1 MALLRGPADVISSY
15 SLGSKDSLP
24 ISISAWKIMK
34 FIKKILSVS
43 VSFILFKLICLIFD
57 HGLFSRRFEM
67 SGFNLLEL
75 EYIQVVLIKNG
86 SEIVNQLISL
96 F

>member
-1 MALLRGPADVISSY
+1 MAKKACWCNFMLFFRLKRILTHIYSSMEDHELY
-15 SLGSKDSLP
+15 QEDFKCQLYP
-24 ISISAWKIMK
+24 
-34 FIKKILSVS
+34 
-43 VSFILFKLICLIFD
+43 FKLICLILD

-75 EYIQVVLIKNG
+75 EYIQVDLIKNW

>member
-1 MALLRGPADVISSY
+1 MN
-15 SLGSKDSLP
+15 
-24 ISISAWKIMK
+24 
-34 FIKKILSVS
+34 FIKKILS

-75 EYIQVVLIKNG
+75 EYIQVDLIKNW

-96 F
+96 FLSFFYFQSAIGAWSQD

>member
-1 MALLRGPADVISSY
+1 MV
-15 SLGSKDSLP
+15 
-24 ISISAWKIMK
+24 
-34 FIKKILSVS
+34 F
-43 VSFILFKLICLIFD
+43 
-57 HGLFSRRFEM
+57 FSRRFEM

-75 EYIQVVLIKNG
+75 EYIQVDLIKNW

>member
-43 VSFILFKLICLIFD
+43 VSFILFKLICLTFD

-67 SGFNLLEL
+67 SG
-75 EYIQVVLIKNG
+75 
-86 SEIVNQLISL
+86 
-96 F
+96 

>member
-1 MALLRGPADVISSY
+1 MALLRGPADVIFKLLFRLKRILTHIYSSMEDHELY
-15 SLGSKDSLP
+15 QEDFKCQLYP
-24 ISISAWKIMK
+24 
-34 FIKKILSVS
+34 
-43 VSFILFKLICLIFD
+43 FKLICLIFD

-75 EYIQVVLIKNG
+75 EYIQVVLIKNW

>member
-1 MALLRGPADVISSY
+1 MAKKACWCNFMLFFRLKRILTHIYSSMEDHELY
-15 SLGSKDSLP
+15 QEDC
-24 ISISAWKIMK
+24 
-34 FIKKILSVS
+34 

-75 EYIQVVLIKNG
+75 EYIQVDLIKNW
-86 SEIVNQLISL
+86 SEIVNQ
-96 F
+96 

>member
-1 MALLRGPADVISSY
+1 MALLRGPADAISSY
-15 SLGSKDSLP
+15 SSGSKESLP
-24 ISISAWKIMK
+24 IPISAWKIMN
-34 FIKKILSVS
+34 FIKKILS

-75 EYIQVVLIKNG
+75 EYIQVVLIKNW
-86 SEIVNQLISL
+86 SEIVNIIS
-96 F
+96 

>member
-1 MALLRGPADVISSY
+1 MEDHELYQED
-15 SLGSKDSLP
+15 
-24 ISISAWKIMK
+24 
-34 FIKKILSVS
+34 
-43 VSFILFKLICLIFD
+43 FKCQV
-57 HGLFSRRFEM
+57 SRRFEM

-75 EYIQVVLIKNG
+75 EYIQVDLIKNW

>member
-15 SLGSKDSLP
+15 SSGSKESLP
-24 ISISAWKIMK
+24 ISISAWKIMN

-43 VSFILFKLICLIFD
+43 LILFKLICLIFD

-75 EYIQVVLIKNG
+75 EYIQVDLIKNW

>member
-24 ISISAWKIMK
+24 ISISAWKIMN
-34 FIKKILSVS
+34 FIKKILS

-57 HGLFSRRFEM
+57 HGLFFSRRFEM
-67 SGFNLLEL
+67 SGFNPLEL
-75 EYIQVVLIKNG
+75 EYIQVDLIKNW